1 MSKKVAYIII
11 ALLVIT
17 NVVAIY
23 LYYYSISRE
32 EAIQY
37 QEKIDSLY
45 YSNDSLEIINQLL
58 INKIDSLSREIGT
71 VDSVIVEIDHWYE
84 KNLDSISSLPDD
96 GQLQFFT
103 DYLSKNSSRFSSS
116 HNNDS
121 IKTN

>member
-1 MSKKVAYIII
+1 MSKKVTCIII

-23 LYYYSISRE
+23 CYYNSVSKE
-32 EAIQY
+32 EAVHY

-45 YSNDSLEIINQLL
+45 ISNDSLEMINQILL
-58 INKIDSLSREIGT
+58 KRIDSLTREIGT

-96 GQLQFFT
+96 GQLKFFT
-103 DYLSKNSSRFSSS
+103 DYLSKDSSRFSGS

-121 IKTN
+121 VKTN

>member
-23 LYYYSISRE
+23 CYYNSISRE

-84 KNLDSISSLPDD
+84 KSLDSISSLPDD

-121 IKTN
+121 VKTN